1 MSNKK
6 KQTDPRILRT
16 RQLLKDAFVQ
26 LLQEMDLEKLTVN
39 RLTEAATI
47 NRVTFYLH
55 YQDIS
60 DMLDKMADEMIL
72 EISSVLGEPETD
84 EHPDHE
90 ENIKV
95 LERFL
100 EHISLN
106 GKFYKTVLATR
117 RIPIF
122 KERILTFFTDWLVTR
137 IESRGEASFVQKAG
151 IQQEIFIWYDA
162 AAIIGT
168 IESWLRNDMPYTPA
182 FLARQF
188 YLIHTRGF
196 DQSNDERRETT

>member
-1 MSNKK
+1 MNTKK
-6 KQTDPRILRT
+6 TKTDPRIIRT
-16 RQLLKDAFVQ
+16 RQLLKDAFVE

-39 RLTEAATI
+39 RLTEMATI

-60 DMLDKMADEMIL
+60 DMLDKMADDMIH
-72 EISSVLGEPETD
+72 EISTVLGEPETNQKPND
-84 EHPDHE
+84 D
-90 ENIKV
+90 ENIRM
-95 LERFL
+95 LEKLL
-100 EHISLN
+100 EHIALN
-106 GKFYKTVLATR
+106 GNFYKTVLATR

-122 KERILTFFTDWLVTR
+122 KERILTFLTDWLVTR
-137 IESRGEASFVQKAG
+137 IESRGDDSFVQKAG

-168 IESWLRNDMPYTPA
+168 IEAWLRNDMPYTPT

-188 YLIHTRGF
+188 YLIHTRWL
-196 DQSNDERRETT
+196 DKQ